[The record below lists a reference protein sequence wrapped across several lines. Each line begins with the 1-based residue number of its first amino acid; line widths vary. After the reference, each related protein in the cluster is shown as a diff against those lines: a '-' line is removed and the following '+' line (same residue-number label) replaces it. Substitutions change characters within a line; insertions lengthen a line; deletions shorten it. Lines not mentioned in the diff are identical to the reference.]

1 MNLRRHLV
9 GRLVPLMAATLVVL
23 STAGV
28 AAMARPAA
36 AATESPAAKTA
47 GTAND
52 YVSREGSELTLGGAP
67 WKFAGYNLSCQQ
79 PFLMTT
85 AQLEYYFDDVKDN
98 SGGNV
103 VRMWWFQS
111 DMGTGSDPWAP
122 FETIVAAAKA
132 TGMRIIPTLT
142 NQWNTCDEPS
152 PATGEKELAWYQGG
166 YTQPEGGYALSF
178 KTFATEMA
186 THFADTPTI
195 AFWQLVNEAE
205 DPSPTGCDEPVA
217 AAALRSFADD
227 MATSLHAVDPNHL
240 VNLGTQGMGEC
251 GTEGS
256 DYAYVQ
262 AGAVD
267 LCEIHDYTNPA
278 VALDPQVA
286 ADIAAC
292 AQLGKPTFV
301 GESGIP
307 ANVQPDG
314 SSGSAPITTATLNQR
329 AAFFK
334 AKIDAGNAAG
344 LSGYVIWFKSPYY
357 TPQLNS
363 YAIGE
368 GDPTQSVL
376 ADALLPSTAPLGGG
390 ADPPATI
397 PEFPVAPEA
406 PLAMVAVIVA
416 ALGVRRLR
424 SRPD

>member
-1 MNLRRHLV
+1 MTLRRPLV
-9 GRLVPLMAATLVVL
+9 GRILPLVAAVLVVS

-28 AAMARPAA
+28 AASARPAA
-36 AATESPAAKTA
+36 AATSTPAVKAPN
-47 GTAND
+47 TAND
-52 YVSREGSELTLGGAP
+52 YVARSGDQLTLGGAA

-85 AQLEYYFDDVKDN
+85 AQLEYYFDDIKAN

-111 DMGTGSDPWAP
+111 DMGTGSNPWAP
-122 FETIVAAAKA
+122 FDTIVAAAKA
-132 TGMRIIPTLT
+132 SGVRIIPTLT

-166 YTQPEGGYALSF
+166 YTQPEGGYALSY

-186 THFADTPTI
+186 AHFANTPTI

-205 DPSPTGCDEPVA
+205 APSPTGCDETA
-217 AAALRSFADD
+217 ASAAMRSFADD
-227 MATSLHAVDPNHL
+227 MATTLHATDPHHL

-251 GTEGS
+251 GTAGS

-278 VALDPQVA
+278 VALDPTVA

-292 AQLGKPTFV
+292 AALGKPTFV

-307 ANVQPDG
+307 ANVQADG
-314 SSGSAPITTATLNQR
+314 SSGSAPITTATLKQR

-334 AKIDAGNAAG
+334 AKIDAANAAG
-344 LSGYVIWFKSPYY
+344 LSGYVIWFKSPFY
-357 TPQLNS
+357 TPQLDA

-368 GDPTQSVL
+368 GDPTQAVL
-376 ADALLPSTAPLGGG
+376 PDALIPSTSPLGVD
-390 ADPPATI
+390 AAEPPATI
-397 PEFPVAPEA
+397 PEFPYAPAAPIAVVAIA
-406 PLAMVAVIVA
+406 GATL
-416 ALGVRRLR
+416 LRRR
-424 SRPD
+424 HKGRR